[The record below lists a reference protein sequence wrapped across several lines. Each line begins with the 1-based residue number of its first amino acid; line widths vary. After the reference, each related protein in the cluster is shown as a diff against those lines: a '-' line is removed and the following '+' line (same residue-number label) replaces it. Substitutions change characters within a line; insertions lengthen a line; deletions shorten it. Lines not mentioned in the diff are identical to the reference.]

1 MTSAHRPPHDR
12 FLKEILSKPEHA
24 AGVLRCALTA
34 ELAAQLDWSTLRL
47 INGSYVEPDLKASFS
62 DLVFEVQVRAG
73 GEALVYCL
81 WENQSTEDEMM
92 PQRLLAYC
100 NNALR
105 QYRQRSDATRG
116 RLPYVIP
123 FLLYTGG
130 RWTKARRL
138 SELSTP
144 PLVHGGPHLEL
155 RMEVLELGREQ
166 LDRFDQARAVVDVVS
181 RAALVAVARGLPG
194 RERGLRLSRLFL
206 ELRAER
212 GAEALLPFWK
222 YIGGAYKQELE
233 KIMSMMKPEVEH
245 EALDFFDELRLEGE
259 IRGEAKILLRQLKLK
274 FGEPSSETHAR
285 VEAAGLG
292 QLDQWL
298 ERVLTA
304 KTLDDVFRD

>member
-105 QYRQRSDATRG
+105 QYRQRSDAT
-116 RLPYVIP
+116 P
-123 FLLYTGG
+123 
-130 RWTKARRL
+130 
-138 SELSTP
+138 
-144 PLVHGGPHLEL
+144 
-155 RMEVLELGREQ
+155 
-166 LDRFDQARAVVDVVS
+166 D
-181 RAALVAVARGLPG
+181 
-194 RERGLRLSRLFL
+194 
-206 ELRAER
+206 
-212 GAEALLPFWK
+212 ALLGFQ
-222 YIGGAYKQELE
+222 GLQGDA
-233 KIMSMMKPEVEH
+233 
-245 EALDFFDELRLEGE
+245 G
-259 IRGEAKILLRQLKLK
+259 RGVGRRPIL
-274 FGEPSSETHAR
+274 
-285 VEAAGLG
+285 
-292 QLDQWL
+292 
-298 ERVLTA
+298 
-304 KTLDDVFRD
+304 VFSDWQVR